1 MADRSTAVLAYD
13 GAELLDIAC
22 ITTPLSLANLIGRL
36 PDPYQVQVLSLH
48 GASIRC
54 QTGLTLQVDAAL
66 EHVLG
71 PVDTL
76 FVAGGLG
83 HHRAAVTEPLL
94 RHVRRLAATSRR
106 VASVCTGASVLA
118 AAGLLDGRR
127 ATTHW
132 NFAADLARR
141 YPQVTVDPD
150 PIYIRDGSIATA
162 AGVTSALDLTLSFI
176 EEDHGVPLARQ
187 VARNLVTY
195 LQRPGNQAQMS
206 LFTGVPGG
214 GNDVVQAAIGFIT
227 THLAEDLSTAAVAD
241 HVGVSPRHLTRLFN
255 THLGRPP
262 ARFVRQARTAAAARL
277 LETSAL
283 PVSVIAARC
292 GFPTAEALRQSFV
305 SQYAISPAQYR
316 ARFSHPSRPVPA
328 PS

>member
-1 MADRSTAVLAYD
+1 MAERATAVIAYD

-22 ITTPLSLANLIGRL
+22 ITTPLALANMIGGPR
-36 PDPYQVQVLSLH
+36 DPYRVQVLSLH
-48 GASIRC
+48 AAPIRC
-54 QTGLTLQVDAAL
+54 ETGLTLQADGAL

-76 FVAGGLG
+76 IVTGGLG
-83 HHRAAVTEPLL
+83 HQRAAGTEPLL

-132 NFAADLARR
+132 RFAADLARR
-141 YPQVTVDPD
+141 YPRVEVDPD
-150 PIYIRDGSIATA
+150 PIYIRDGRIATA

-176 EEDHGVPLARQ
+176 EDDHGAPLARQ

-206 LFTGVPGG
+206 LFTDAGS
-214 GNDVVQAAIGFIT
+214 GNRTVQQAIGFIT
-227 THLAEDLSTAAVAD
+227 THLDADLSTAAVAG
-241 HVGVSPRHLTRLFN
+241 HVGVSPRHLTRLFD

-262 ARFVRQARTAAAARL
+262 ARFVRQARTDAAARL
-277 LETSAL
+277 LESSTL
-283 PVSVIAARC
+283 PVSEIARRC
-292 GFPTAEALRQSFV
+292 GFGSAEALRQSFV
-305 SQYAISPAQYR
+305 GRYAISPTDYR
-316 ARFSHPSRPVPA
+316 ARFSRPPRAAPA
-328 PS
+328 P

>member
-1 MADRSTAVLAYD
+1 MADRATAVIAYD

-22 ITTPLSLANLIGRL
+22 ITTPLALANVIGGPR
-36 PDPYQVQVLSLH
+36 DPYRVQVLSLH
-48 GASIRC
+48 AAPIRC
-54 QTGLTLQVDAAL
+54 ETGLTLQADGAL

-76 FVAGGLG
+76 IVTGGLG
-83 HHRAAVTEPLL
+83 HQRAADAEPLL

-106 VASVCTGASVLA
+106 VASVCTGASILA

-132 NFAADLARR
+132 RFAADLARR
-141 YPQVTVDPD
+141 YPRVEVDPD
-150 PIYIRDGSIATA
+150 PIFIRDGRIATA

-176 EEDHGVPLARQ
+176 EDDHGVPLARQ

-206 LFTGVPGG
+206 LFTAVGE
-214 GNDVVQAAIGFIT
+214 GNDVVQTAIGFIT
-227 THLAEDLSTAAVAD
+227 THLDADLSTAAVAG
-241 HVGVSPRHLTRLFN
+241 HVGVSPRHLTRLFD

-262 ARFVRQARTAAAARL
+262 ARFVRQARTDAAARL
-277 LETSAL
+277 LESSTL
-283 PVSVIAARC
+283 PVSEIARRC
-292 GFPTAEALRQSFV
+292 GFGSAEALRQSFV
-305 SQYAISPAQYR
+305 GQYAISPTEHR
-316 ARFSHPSRPVPA
+316 ARFSRTPRPTSA
-328 PS
+328 P

>member
-1 MADRSTAVLAYD
+1 MADRATAVLAYD

-36 PDPYQVQVLSLH
+36 PDPYRVQVLSLH
-48 GASIRC
+48 GSPIRC
-54 QTGLTLQVDAAL
+54 QTGLTLQADGTL

-83 HHRAAVTEPLL
+83 HHRAAEVEPLL

-141 YPQVTVDPD
+141 YPQVEVDPN

-195 LQRPGNQAQMS
+195 LQRPGSQAQMS
-206 LFTGVPGG
+206 LFTGVSGE

-227 THLAEDLSTAAVAD
+227 THWDEDLSTAAVAD

-255 THLGRPP
+255 THLGQPP
-262 ARFVRQARTAAAARL
+262 ARFVRQTRNDAAARL
-277 LETSAL
+277 LESSAL
-283 PVSVIAARC
+283 PVSEVARRC
-292 GFPTAEALRQSFV
+292 GFASAEALRQSFA
-305 SQYAISPAQYR
+305 SQYAISPTQYR
-316 ARFSHPSRPVPA
+316 ARFTSASLPA
-328 PS
+328 PAS

>member
-1 MADRSTAVLAYD
+1 MADRSTAVVAYD
-13 GAELLDIAC
+13 RAELLDIAC
-22 ITTPLSLANLIGRL
+22 ITTPLALANLIGR
-36 PDPYQVQVLSLH
+36 PAEPYRVQVLSLH
-48 GASIRC
+48 GAPIRC
-54 QTGLTLQVDAAL
+54 ETGLVLQADGAL

-76 FVAGGLG
+76 IVAGGLG

-132 NFAADLARR
+132 YFAADLARR

-150 PIYIRDGSIATA
+150 PIYIRDGRIATA

-176 EEDHGVPLARQ
+176 EDDHGVPLARQ

-206 LFTGVPGG
+206 LFTTAPGQ
-214 GNDVVQAAIGFIT
+214 GNPVVQAAIAFIT
-227 THLAEDLSTAAVAD
+227 THLDADLSTAAVAA
-241 HVGVSPRHLTRLFN
+241 HVGVSPRHLARLFG

-262 ARFVRQARTAAAARL
+262 AGFVRQARIDAAARL
-277 LETSAL
+277 LESSTL
-283 PVSVIAARC
+283 PVSAIARRC
-292 GFPTAEALRQSFV
+292 GFASAEALRQGFAGR
-305 SQYAISPAQYR
+305 YALSPTEYR
-316 ARFSHPSRPVPA
+316 ARFTRA
-328 PS
+328 PSPVS

>member
-1 MADRSTAVLAYD
+1 MADRSAAVLAYD

-22 ITTPLSLANLIGRL
+22 ITTPPSPANLIDRL
-36 PDPYQVQVLSLH
+36 PDPCQVQVLSLRR
-48 GASIRC
+48 APIRG
-54 QTGLTLQVDAAL
+54 QTGLTLQADGAL

-76 FVAGGLG
+76 VVAGGLG
-83 HHRAAVTEPLL
+83 HHRAADTEPLL

-118 AAGLLDGRR
+118 AAGWLDGRR

-141 YPQVTVDPD
+141 YPRVTVDPD
-150 PIYIRDGSIATA
+150 PIHIRDGSSATA
-162 AGVTSALDLTLSFI
+162 AGVTSALDPTLSFI
-176 EEDHGVPLARQ
+176 EEDRGVPLARQ

-206 LFTGVPGG
+206 LFTGVSGE

-227 THLAEDLSTAAVAD
+227 TPLDADLSTAAG
-241 HVGVSPRHLTRLFN
+241 HVGVGPRHLTRLFDM
-255 THLGRPP
+255 HLGRPP
-262 ARFVRQARTAAAARL
+262 ARFVRQARTGAAARL
-277 LETSAL
+277 PECSAL
-283 PVSVIAARC
+283 SVSAIAARC
-292 GFPTAEALRQSFV
+292 GFPTAEALRQNFV
-305 SQYAISPAQYR
+305 SQYALSSTPYR
-316 ARFSHPSRPVPA
+316 ARFTRPSSSVPA

>member
-1 MADRSTAVLAYD
+1 MAERATAVIAYD

-22 ITTPLSLANLIGRL
+22 ITTPLALANMIGGPR
-36 PDPYQVQVLSLH
+36 DPYRVQVLSLH
-48 GASIRC
+48 AAPIRC
-54 QTGLTLQVDAAL
+54 ETGLTLQADGAL

-76 FVAGGLG
+76 IVTGGLG
-83 HHRAAVTEPLL
+83 HQRAAGTEPLL

-132 NFAADLARR
+132 RFAADLARR
-141 YPQVTVDPD
+141 YPRVEVDPD
-150 PIYIRDGSIATA
+150 PIYIRDGRIATA

-176 EEDHGVPLARQ
+176 EDDHGAPLARQ

-206 LFTGVPGG
+206 LFTAAGA
-214 GNDVVQAAIGFIT
+214 GNRIVQQAIGFIT
-227 THLAEDLSTAAVAD
+227 THLDADLSTAAVAG
-241 HVGVSPRHLTRLFN
+241 HVGVSPRHLTRLFD

-262 ARFVRQARTAAAARL
+262 ARFVRQARTDAAARL
-277 LETSAL
+277 LESSTL
-283 PVSVIAARC
+283 PVSEIARRC
-292 GFPTAEALRQSFV
+292 GFGSAEALRQSFV
-305 SQYAISPAQYR
+305 GRYAIPPTEYR
-316 ARFSHPSRPVPA
+316 ARSGRPS
-328 PS
+328 PSVAAT

>member
-1 MADRSTAVLAYD
+1 MAERATAVIAYD

-22 ITTPLSLANLIGRL
+22 ITTPLAMANMIGGPR
-36 PDPYQVQVLSLH
+36 DPYRVQVLSLH
-48 GASIRC
+48 AAPIRC
-54 QTGLTLQVDAAL
+54 ETGLTLQADGAL

-76 FVAGGLG
+76 IVTGGLG
-83 HHRAAVTEPLL
+83 HQRAAGTEPLL

-132 NFAADLARR
+132 RFAADLARR
-141 YPQVTVDPD
+141 YPRVEVDPD
-150 PIYIRDGSIATA
+150 PIYIRDGRIATA

-176 EEDHGVPLARQ
+176 EDDHGAPLARQ

-206 LFTGVPGG
+206 LFTAAGS
-214 GNDVVQAAIGFIT
+214 GNRTVQQAIGFIT
-227 THLAEDLSTAAVAD
+227 THLDADLSTAAVAG
-241 HVGVSPRHLTRLFN
+241 HVGVSPRHLTRLFD

-262 ARFVRQARTAAAARL
+262 ARFVRQARTDAAARL
-277 LETSAL
+277 LESSTL
-283 PVSVIAARC
+283 PVSEIARRC
-292 GFPTAEALRQSFV
+292 GFGSAEALRQSFV
-305 SQYAISPAQYR
+305 GRYAISPTEYR
-316 ARFSHPSRPVPA
+316 ARSSRPS
-328 PS
+328 PSVTAT

>member
-1 MADRSTAVLAYD
+1 MADRATAVIAYD

-22 ITTPLSLANLIGRL
+22 ITTPLALANMIGR
-36 PDPYQVQVLSLH
+36 PRDPYRVQVLSLR
-48 GASIRC
+48 GVPIRC
-54 QTGLTLQVDAAL
+54 ETGLTLQADGAL

-71 PVDTL
+71 PVDTMI
-76 FVAGGLG
+76 VTGGLG
-83 HHRAAVTEPLL
+83 HHRAADAEPLL

-132 NFAADLARR
+132 YFAADLARR

-150 PIYIRDGSIATA
+150 PIYIRDGRIATA

-176 EEDHGVPLARQ
+176 EDDHGVPLARQ

-206 LFTGVPGG
+206 LFTGVSGG
-214 GNDVVQAAIGFIT
+214 GNDVVQQAIGFIT
-227 THLAEDLSTAAVAD
+227 THLDADLSTAAVAD
-241 HVGVSPRHLTRLFN
+241 HVGVSPRHLTRLFDA
-255 THLGRPP
+255 HLGLPP
-262 ARFVRQARTAAAARL
+262 ARFVREARTDAAARL
-277 LETSAL
+277 LESSSL
-283 PVSVIAARC
+283 PAAAIAQRC
-292 GFPTAEALRQSFV
+292 WFGSAEALRQSFV
-305 SQYAISPAQYR
+305 GRYAISPTDYR
-316 ARFSHPSRPVPA
+316 ARFSRPPRAAPA
-328 PS
+328 S

>member
-1 MADRSTAVLAYD
+1 MANRATAVIAYD

-22 ITTPLSLANLIGRL
+22 ITTPLALANVIGGPR
-36 PDPYQVQVLSLH
+36 DPYRVQVLSLH
-48 GASIRC
+48 AAPIRC
-54 QTGLTLQVDAAL
+54 ETGLILQADGAL

-76 FVAGGLG
+76 IVTGGLG
-83 HHRAAVTEPLL
+83 HQRAADAEPLL

-106 VASVCTGASVLA
+106 VASVCTGASILA

-132 NFAADLARR
+132 CFAADLARR
-141 YPQVTVDPD
+141 YPRVEVDPD
-150 PIYIRDGSIATA
+150 PIFIRDGRIATA

-176 EEDHGVPLARQ
+176 EDDHGVPLARQ

-206 LFTGVPGG
+206 LFTAAGE
-214 GNDVVQAAIGFIT
+214 GNDVVQTAIGFIT
-227 THLAEDLSTAAVAD
+227 THLDADLSTAAVAG
-241 HVGVSPRHLTRLFN
+241 HVGVSPRHLTRLFD

-262 ARFVRQARTAAAARL
+262 ARFVRQARTDAAARL
-277 LETSAL
+277 LESSTL
-283 PVSVIAARC
+283 PVSEIARRC
-292 GFPTAEALRQSFV
+292 GFGSAEALRQSFV
-305 SQYAISPAQYR
+305 GQYAISPTEHR
-316 ARFSHPSRPVPA
+316 ARFSRTPRPTSA
-328 PS
+328 P